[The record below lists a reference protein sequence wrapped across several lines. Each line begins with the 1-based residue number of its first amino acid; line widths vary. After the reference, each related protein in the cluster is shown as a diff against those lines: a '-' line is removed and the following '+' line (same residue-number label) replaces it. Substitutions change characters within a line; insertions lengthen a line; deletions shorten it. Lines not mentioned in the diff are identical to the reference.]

1 MTPDQLQAAV
11 GAAIGVPLLIWIVKL
26 AWGTLTTTRDR
37 VETLEK
43 EKARLDNV
51 IETLKDDVNAFSVDL
66 KATQTQQVRHDEQ
79 IKAVNNT
86 MDEIKSD
93 LKDLNA
99 KMDIL
104 IQRK

>member
-1 MTPDQLQAAV
+1 
-11 GAAIGVPLLIWIVKL
+11 AAIGVPLLIWIVKL